1 MIKRRAKFVFLR
13 LIFGSSM
20 IWIALLLALMTAI
33 VLVPRYF
40 SAFTT
45 LKVAVATGGADEQLI
60 STINEFLP
68 TTTSRLQ
75 FSLVGVADAD
85 AAARAMETGKADLA
99 VVRGDVRLPA
109 NGATILTLH
118 HDAALFVARSASFK
132 DIGDLAKKGK
142 RARKRIGILPET
154 PENHQL
160 LLAILRES
168 AVSDADLEILPVK
181 SAEINAEM
189 WNRLDVVMSVGP
201 LGSRDNDILV
211 TTAAAGTTSGAAI
224 LDGPGAD
231 GIALHRPIFHAVS
244 IPQGYFGAAVTIPD
258 DGLSVLGVD
267 YLLQA
272 RANLDETTVSTLTRR
287 LFVIRPQVAAKMPL
301 ASSMERPEDEKT
313 SAHPLHVGAAAYYS
327 DNEKSF
333 LDRYSDMIYLGAMLL
348 GILGSPIALLR
359 GLRNAGTRHAAQKVI
374 DDLIAA
380 RERACDAKAFADL
393 AELDP
398 HVDRLLSAALRHAR
412 HGDYDEDAM
421 AVLRLAMDEARAAM
435 VDLRGR
441 MVPPDRSNVTLLRGQ
456 EGVSSVQAAPEKG

>member
-1 MIKRRAKFVFLR
+1 MKRPTKFVFIRFVL
-13 LIFGSSM
+13 GSSM
-20 IWIALLLALMTAI
+20 IWIALLFGLITAI

-40 SAFTT
+40 STFTT
-45 LKVAVATGGADEQLI
+45 LKIAVATGGEDEQLI
-60 STINEFLP
+60 SAINEFLP
-68 TTTSRLQ
+68 TTTSRVK
-75 FSLVGVADAD
+75 FDIIGVANAD
-85 AAARAMETGKADLA
+85 AAAKAMESGKADLA
-99 VVRGDVRLPA
+99 VVRADVHLPA
-109 NGATILTLH
+109 NGGTILTLH

-142 RARKRIGILPET
+142 RGKKRIGVLPDT
-154 PENHQL
+154 PENHLL

-168 AVSDADLEILPVK
+168 AVSEADLDLIPVK
-181 SAEINAEM
+181 PGEITPDL
-189 WNRLDVVMSVGP
+189 WNKVDVVMSVGP
-201 LGSRDNDILV
+201 LGSHENDVLV
-211 TTAAAGTTSGAAI
+211 TTAAAGTASGAEI

-272 RANLDETTVSTLTRR
+272 RASLDETTVSTLTRR

-301 ASSMERPEDEKT
+301 AASMERPEDEKT
-313 SAHPLHVGAAAYYS
+313 SAHPLHVGAAAYYA

-359 GLRNAGTRHAAQKVI
+359 GLRNAGARHAAQKTI

-380 RERACDAKAFADL
+380 RERGCAAMTLADL
-393 AELDP
+393 AELEP
-398 HVDRLLSAALRHAR
+398 EVDSLLTAGLRHAR
-412 HGDYDEDAM
+412 NGDYDEDTM
-421 AVLRLAMDEARAAM
+421 PVLRLAMDEARAA
-435 VDLRGR
+435 VLDLRAR
-441 MVPPDRSNVTLLRGQ
+441 IVPGDRSNVTLLRGQ
-456 EGVSSVQAAPEKG
+456 DGVSSAQAGPEKA